1 MLDQVRDTLDVVAN
15 SRGRPTS
22 HLAAGAALTAGAVL
36 LSAWIASRNSPTRA
50 HPAVKRAYDA
60 LRQPSFQ
67 PPRKTFAIVWPPLF
81 LLLTISGIR
90 VWNAPDSPERTRA
103 LGLWGGIQVLN
114 AVWMALGPRR
124 LEMQVGAAVASLGVS
139 VAYARE
145 ASKVDPPAAGVI
157 APFLGW
163 IGFANVLTGELWR
176 LNRPRDVTLH

>member
-22 HLAAGAALTAGAVL
+22 HLATGAALTAGAVL
-36 LSAWIASRNSPTRA
+36 LSAWIASRNSPTRS

-67 PPRKTFAIVWPPLF
+67 PPKKTFAIVWPPLF

-163 IGFANVLTGELWR
+163 IGFANLLTGELWR

>member
-1 MLDQVRDTLDVVAN
+1 MLDAVRDTLDVVAN

-22 HLAAGAALTAGAVL
+22 HLATGAALTAGAVL
-36 LSAWIASRNSPTRA
+36 VSALIAARNAPTPA

-60 LRQPSFQ
+60 LRQPSFK
-67 PPRKTFAIVWPPLF
+67 PPRKAFAIVWPPLF

-124 LEMQVGAAVASLGVS
+124 LEMQVAAAAASLGVS

-145 ASKVDPPAAGVI
+145 AAKVDPPAAGVI

-163 IGFANVLTGELWR
+163 IGFANVLTGELCR
-176 LNRPRDVTLH
+176 LNRPQNVTLH